1 MKVLA
6 IGNSFSQDATR
17 YLHNIAKA
25 DDMDLM
31 VVNLMIGGC
40 SLRRHYNNV
49 LENKNDYSF
58 EFNGEKTNLPV
69 TVKDALLS
77 NEWNYVTIQ
86 QVSSQSPD
94 FSTYEPYLKTIAE
107 YIRKY
112 APTAKILIHQ
122 TWAYEDESKRLTEE
136 LGYVSSDKMYNDL
149 EKAYKCAKEEIGAFG
164 IIPSGYAFE
173 CAKELNIYPLHRDTF
188 HSSFGIGRYIVALT
202 WYKYLTGND
211 IMQNTFCDF
220 DEEISE
226 ENIVLCKMAATKAV
240 ETYR

>member
-1 MKVLA
+1 MKILA

-17 YLHNIAKA
+17 YLHSIAKA
-25 DDMDLM
+25 DGMDMM

-40 SLRRHYNNV
+40 SLRKHYFNI
-49 LENKNDYSF
+49 LENNNNYSF

-77 NEWNYVTIQ
+77 NEWDYVTIQ
-86 QVSSQSPD
+86 QVSSQSPNY
-94 FSTYEPYLKTIAE
+94 STYELYLKTIAD

-122 TWAYEDESKRLTEE
+122 TWAYEDNSKRLNEE
-136 LGYVSSDKMYNDL
+136 LGYVSSDKMYYDL
-149 EKAYKCAKEEIGAFG
+149 EKAYKCAKDEIDAAG

-173 CAKELNIYPLHRDTF
+173 CAKELGISPLHRDTF

-220 DEEISE
+220 DEEITDE
-226 ENIVLCKMAATKAV
+226 DIILCKKAATKAV
-240 ETYR
+240 ETYK